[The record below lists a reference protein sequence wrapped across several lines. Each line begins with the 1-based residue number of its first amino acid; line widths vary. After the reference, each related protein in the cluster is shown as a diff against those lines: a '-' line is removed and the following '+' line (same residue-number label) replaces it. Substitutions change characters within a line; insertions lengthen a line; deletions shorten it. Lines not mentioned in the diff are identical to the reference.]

1 MSQDTHFEKSR
12 LLRDLHADSTAITEL
27 VTARIEHDDI
37 DYGTAALGHDELIA
51 LVADCCAA
59 WLDALAEVPYSLEPA
74 RRAGRLKAERG
85 IPLESLLHAFRVAGL
100 VFWEIIVESADGHD
114 RAALPR
120 LSTLVWAT
128 VDAYSVA
135 AADTYRRVVAGG
147 TTRPGQGML
156 RALLDPG
163 LPPGQR
169 AELGR
174 RMGLSPRAVAVVLVG
189 DVHLDAAGVV
199 TASTVLGDELITLVA
214 ADASATLERAL
225 RTVRAR
231 AGASRPF
238 TDLAA
243 APTALDQARFALR
256 CAGPTETG
264 LHSYGSAPE
273 RALIAA
279 NPELASDVFGDLLAA
294 FDRLDPEDCGLL
306 IDTAMAWYALGGSS
320 TAVGKRLHLH
330 RNTVRHRLERIERLT
345 GKAFASPADAALLYL
360 ALHTRLLRVADGRS
374 VPVSAPPRDGS
385 RAD

>member
-1 MSQDTHFEKSR
+1 MSQDTQFEKSR
-12 LLRDLHADSTAITEL
+12 LLRDLHADSTAITQR

-37 DYGTAALGHDELIA
+37 DYGTPVLGHDELVA

-59 WLDALAEVPYSLEPA
+59 WLDALAEVPYSREPA

-100 VFWEIIVESADGHD
+100 VFWEIIVESAGDGD
-114 RAALPR
+114 RATLPR

-128 VDAYSVA
+128 VDNYSVA
-135 AADTYRRVVAGG
+135 AADAYRRVVAAG
-147 TTRPGQGML
+147 TAQPGQGML

-174 RMGLSPRAVAVVLVG
+174 RMGLSTRAVSVVLVG
-189 DVHLDAAGVV
+189 DVHLDATGVV
-199 TASTVLGDELITLVA
+199 TASTVFGDELVTLVA
-214 ADASATLERAL
+214 AGSPATLERAL

-238 TDLAA
+238 TDLAD
-243 APTALDQARFALR
+243 APTALDEARFALR
-256 CAGPTETG
+256 CAGPAETG
-264 LHSYGSAPE
+264 VHTYASAPE

-279 NPELASDVFGDLLAA
+279 NPELAADVFAELLAA
-294 FDRLDPEDCGLL
+294 FDRLDREDSRLL
-306 IDTAMAWYALGGSS
+306 IDTALAWYDLGGSS

-345 GKAFASPADAALLYL
+345 GKTFASPADAALLYL
-360 ALHTRLLRVADGRS
+360 ALHTRLLRAPCSRS
-374 VPVSAPPRDGS
+374 DPVSAPPRGGS
-385 RAD
+385 RVD

>member
-1 MSQDTHFEKSR
+1 MSQDTQFEKSR
-12 LLRDLHADSTAITEL
+12 LLRDLHADSTAITQR

-37 DYGTAALGHDELIA
+37 DYGTPALGHDELVT

-59 WLDALAEVPYSLEPA
+59 WLDALAEVPYSREPA

-100 VFWEIIVESADGHD
+100 VFWEIIVESAGDGD
-114 RAALPR
+114 RATLPR

-128 VDAYSVA
+128 VDNYSVA
-135 AADTYRRVVAGG
+135 AADAYRRVVAAG
-147 TTRPGQGML
+147 TAQPGQGML

-174 RMGLSPRAVAVVLVG
+174 RMGLSARAVSVVLVG
-189 DVHLDAAGVV
+189 DVHLDATGVV
-199 TASTVLGDELITLVA
+199 TASTVFGDELITLVA
-214 ADASATLERAL
+214 AGSPATLERAL

-243 APTALDQARFALR
+243 APTAFDEARFALR
-256 CAGPTETG
+256 CAGPAETG
-264 LHSYGSAPE
+264 VHTYASAPE

-279 NPELASDVFGDLLAA
+279 NPALAADLFADLLAA
-294 FDRLDPEDCGLL
+294 FDRLDPEDSRLL
-306 IDTAMAWYALGGSS
+306 IDTALAWYELGGSS

-345 GKAFASPADAALLYL
+345 GKTFASPADAALLYL
-360 ALHTRLLRVADGRS
+360 ALHTRLLRAPCSRS
-374 VPVSAPPRDGS
+374 DPVSAPS
-385 RAD
+385 RGRSRVD